1 MWAIFVMCLTLKG
14 AIRTYVDNMVDIIDI
29 IVDMIVLSINQ
40 SEGICIK
47 SHEWVTPGD
56 IRYILRFGLLSEIL
70 NYKEVSVTE

>member
-1 MWAIFVMCLTLKG
+1 
-14 AIRTYVDNMVDIIDI
+14 MVDIIDI

-56 IRYILRFGLLSEIL
+56 IRCILRFGLLSEML